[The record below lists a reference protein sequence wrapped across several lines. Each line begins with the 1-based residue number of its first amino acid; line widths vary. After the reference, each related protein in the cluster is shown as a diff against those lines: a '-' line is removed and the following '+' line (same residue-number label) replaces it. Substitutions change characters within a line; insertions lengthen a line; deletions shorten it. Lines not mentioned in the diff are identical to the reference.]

1 MTDHNEIIIHRRGI
15 RSEDLRPSSPKPGD
29 RVRSKQ
35 ILQRIRD
42 PRRLSPKGKL
52 GTIKILYQQII
63 AWDDGTVS
71 LLDDVLFEVIEDD
84 SE

>member
-15 RSEDLRPSSPKPGD
+15 RSEDLWPSSPKPGD

-35 ILQRIRD
+35 MLRRIQD